1 MMRRR
6 AWGLLTLLVLL
17 TACGTTLNVTTPTP
31 TPVPTPEA
39 VGKVWG
45 DAMLAN
51 DFAVLRSIM
60 PGDDFTFSAW
70 AGQVQEAKQ
79 RQRLEAYTITGTR
92 AAGTSTDVL
101 MTWTG
106 VEPRP
111 ICTTIQVGPDGKIV
125 LYSGIYFCPK

>member
-1 MMRRR
+1 MRRR
-6 AWGLLTLLVLL
+6 TWVLLNFLVLL
-17 TACGTTLNVTTPTP
+17 TACSTTLGTTTPTP

-45 DAMLAN
+45 DAVLAN
-51 DFAVLRSIM
+51 DFTVLRSIM
-60 PGDDFTFSAW
+60 QGDDFTFSAW
-70 AGQVQEAKQ
+70 AGKVQEAKE
-79 RQRLEAYTITGTR
+79 RQWMQAYTITGTR
-92 AAGTSTDVL
+92 AAGTSTDVM

-106 VEPRP
+106 AADP

>member
-1 MMRRR
+1 MMRRC
-6 AWGLLTLLVLL
+6 AWVLLTLLVLL
-17 TACGTTLNVTTPTP
+17 TACGTTLGVTTPTP

-45 DAMLAN
+45 DAVLAN
-51 DFAVLRSIM
+51 DFTVLRSIM
-60 PGDDFTFSAW
+60 QGDEFMFSVW
-70 AGQVQEAKQ
+70 AGQVQEAKE

-92 AAGTSTDVL
+92 AAGTSTDVM

-106 VEPRP
+106 AGAP

-125 LYSGIYFCPK
+125 LYSGIYYCPD

>member
-6 AWGLLTLLVLL
+6 AWVLFNILVLL
-17 TACGTTLNVTTPTP
+17 TACGTTLGVTTPTP

-45 DAMLAN
+45 DAVLAN
-51 DFAVLRSIM
+51 DFTVLRSIM
-60 PGDDFTFSAW
+60 QGDDVTFNIW
-70 AGQVQEAKQ
+70 ASQVQEAKQ

-92 AAGTSTDVL
+92 AAGTSTDVM

-106 VEPRP
+106 ADDP

>member
-6 AWGLLTLLVLL
+6 AWVVLNLLVLL
-17 TACGTTLNVTTPTP
+17 TACGTTLSVTPPTP

-39 VGKVWG
+39 VAKVW
-45 DAMLAN
+45 AEAVLAN

-60 PGDDFTFSAW
+60 PGDEFMFGAW
-70 AGQVQEAKQ
+70 AGKLQRAKE
-79 RQRLEAYTITGTR
+79 RQRMQAYTITGTR

-106 VEPRP
+106 ADPRP
-111 ICTTIQVGPDGKIV
+111 ICTAIQVGPDGKIV
-125 LYSGIYFCPK
+125 LYSDINFCPE

>member
-17 TACGTTLNVTTPTP
+17 TACGTTLGVTTPTP

-39 VGKVWG
+39 VGNVWG

-60 PGDDFTFSAW
+60 PGDDFMFGAW
-70 AGQVQEAKQ
+70 AGKLQRAKE
-79 RQRLEAYTITGTR
+79 RQRMHAYTMTGTR
-92 AAGTSTDVL
+92 AAGTSTDVM

-106 VEPRP
+106 GDAPP

-125 LYSGIYFCPK
+125 LYSGIYDCPE